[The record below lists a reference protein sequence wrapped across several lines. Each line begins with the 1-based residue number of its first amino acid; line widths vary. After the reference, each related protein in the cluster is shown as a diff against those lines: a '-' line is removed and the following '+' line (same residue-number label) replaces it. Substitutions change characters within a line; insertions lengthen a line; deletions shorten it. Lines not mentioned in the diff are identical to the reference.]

1 LVILHRII
9 PFTKKNIM
17 KLKVGLLGG
26 GSWGTTVASLTS
38 KNSETTIWARN
49 IGTVTEINKHN
60 SNEKYLPKAKL
71 HKGLKASN
79 SIKETVENADVIV
92 MGVPSQNFRTVL
104 LEAKPYI
111 RPWVP
116 IVSLAKGLEIST
128 KMRMT
133 QIIEEIMPGHPAGVL
148 TGPNLAKEIHAG
160 KAAAAVISMVDK
172 TIAKKLQTVF
182 SSGLFRVYTNTD
194 VIGSELGGA
203 LKNVMAIAAGMG
215 DGANAGDN
223 TRSALITRG
232 LSELTRLGTAM
243 GGKSRTFAGLTGL
256 GDLIATCSSSKS
268 RNHHVGVQ
276 LGKGEKLE
284 TIMSNMNEIAEGVK
298 TAKVVMELA
307 RDYNVDMPITKEVY
321 KVLYEGNTAFDAFK
335 GLIMHEVGSE
345 KEPG

>member
-1 LVILHRII
+1 
-9 PFTKKNIM
+9 M

-38 KNSETTIWARN
+38 KNSETMLWARN
-49 IGTVTEINKHN
+49 AATIKEINEHN
-60 SNEKYLPKAKL
+60 SNEKYLPNAKL

-133 QIIEEIMPGHPAGVL
+133 EIIEEIMPGHPAGVL

-172 TIAKKLQTVF
+172 TIAKKLQSVF

-203 LKNVMAIAAGMG
+203 LKNVMAIASGMG

-232 LSELTRLGTAM
+232 LSEITRLGTAM
-243 GGKSRTFAGLTGL
+243 GGKNRTFAGLTGL

-284 TIMSNMNEIAEGVK
+284 TIISNMNEIAEGVK
-298 TAKVVMELA
+298 TTKVVMELA
-307 RDYNVDMPITKEVY
+307 KDYNVDMPITREVY

-335 GLIMHEVGSE
+335 GLITHEVGSE